1 MLKRY
6 TLKRKKKTKVVV
18 VTHAQLY
25 QIFRD
30 LSTVANMVKN
40 EGLKLRTGELPKLCW
55 SLYSKRFKSEKPT
68 YGINFISIEN
78 LGDPEIIE
86 LLKRNRIFKKFKIK
100 I

>member
-1 MLKRY
+1 M
-6 TLKRKKKTKVVV
+6 V

-40 EGLKLRTGELPKLCW
+40 EGLKLREQASCQSYAGPYIL
-55 SLYSKRFKSEKPT
+55 KRLKSERPT

-86 LLKRNRIFKKFKIK
+86 LLKKKSNI
-100 I
+100 